1 MNIIEINPRDCTRW
15 KYADR
20 SFFEF
25 GDLGLLAESIRKHGQ
40 IEPVY
45 VRTLKDH
52 PKFKYEVLAGS
63 RRWKAC
69 LNEDLT
75 MKAIV
80 NNVSDFEASIIQIKE
95 NEKVTI
101 SEYSKG
107 MSFSKLKED
116 HKLTQEQLSEIT
128 GCSRRKIQNL
138 LAFAKVDK
146 AIWDSVSNISKV
158 SAKSAETILSLS
170 KKSDTYKHALIEIAE
185 EIRKGAGSR
194 RIEQLVNAVALG
206 EEHQE
211 TSNDLI
217 QSSSGQVFAAW
228 NNSKLCFSK
237 NINLDKKTFNEYL
250 VKFFSKRGSK

>member
-25 GDLGLLAESIRKHGQ
+25 GDLSLLADSIKKHGQ
-40 IEPVY
+40 IEPIY
-45 VRTLKDH
+45 VRILKDN

-95 NEKVTI
+95 NENISI
-101 SEYSKG
+101 SEYSRG
-107 MSFSKLKED
+107 VSFSKLKED

-146 AIWDSVSNISKV
+146 AIWNSVSNISKV

-170 KKSDTYKHALIEIAE
+170 KKSDVYKHALIEIAE

-194 RIEQLVNAVALG
+194 RIEQLVNAVVLG
-206 EEHQE
+206 EEYKE
-211 TSNDLI
+211 TSYDLI
-217 QSSSGQVFAAW
+217 QSSSGQVFATW
-228 NNSKLCFSK
+228 NNGRLCFSK
-237 NINLDKKTFNEYL
+237 NINIDKKTFNEYL
-250 VKFFSKRGSK
+250 VKFFSKRG

>member
-1 MNIIEINPRDCTRW
+1 MDIIEINPRDCTRW

-25 GDLGLLAESIRKHGQ
+25 GDLDLLAESIKKHGQ

-45 VRTLKDH
+45 VRTLKEH

-116 HKLTQEQLSEIT
+116 HKLTQEQLAEIT
-128 GCSRRKIQNL
+128 GFSRRKIQNL

-146 AIWDSVSNISKV
+146 AIWESVSNISKV

-185 EIRKGAGSR
+185 EIRKGAGSK
-194 RIEQLVNAVALG
+194 RIEQLVNSVLLG
-206 EEHQE
+206 QEHQE
-211 TSNDLI
+211 TSHDLI
-217 QSSSGQVFAAW
+217 QSSSGQVFATW
-228 NNSKLCFSK
+228 NNGKLCFSK
-237 NINLDKKTFNEYL
+237 NINLDKKAFNKYL
-250 VKFFSKRGSK
+250 IKFFSKKESK

>member
-25 GDLGLLAESIRKHGQ
+25 GDLGLLAESIKKYGQ

-45 VRTLKDH
+45 VRTLKEH

-80 NNVSDFEASIIQIKE
+80 HNVSDFEASIVQIKE

-116 HKLTQEQLSEIT
+116 HKLTQDQLAEIT
-128 GCSRRKIQNL
+128 GYSRRKIQNL

-170 KKSDTYKHALIEIAE
+170 KKSETYKHALIEIAE
-185 EIRKGAGSR
+185 EIRKGAGSK
-194 RIEQLVNAVALG
+194 RIEQLVNVAALG

-228 NNSKLCFSK
+228 NNGRLCFSK
-237 NINLDKKTFNEYL
+237 NINLDKKAFNEYL
-250 VKFFSKRGSK
+250 VKFFSKGGPK